1 MNNIIA
7 TLLIISIFILM
18 WCIEV
23 FSVMIKNIEF
33 YEKQLGKADK
43 NIMEKITKWL
53 FISAFMMIA
62 IALVIFTVKYID

>member
-1 MNNIIA
+1 MNNVIA
-7 TLLIISIFILM
+7 ILLSISIFILM

-33 YEKQLGKADK
+33 YEKQLGKSDK

-53 FISAFMMIA
+53 FISAFMLIA
-62 IALVIFTVKYID
+62 ISLILFTCKYIK